1 VDKLDSFP
9 VANSGVVG
17 RVLNSPDADRMEAV
31 IVLPSSGKIEVLND
45 VGARI
50 WSLVNG
56 RRSVREIVSLLCEE
70 YQVESALA
78 EVDALAFL
86 EDLAGRGAIAFQEA
100 PSP

>member
-1 VDKLDSFP
+1 MDKLNAYP
-9 VANSGVVG
+9 VPNSGVVG
-17 RVLNSPDADRMEAV
+17 RVLNSPGADQLEAV
-31 IVLPSSGKIEVLND
+31 IVLPASGKIEVLND

-56 RRSVREIVSLLCEE
+56 HRSVREIATLLCAE

-78 EVDALAFL
+78 EADALVFL
-86 EDLAGRGAIAFQEA
+86 EELAGRGVITFLDT